1 MTLMF
6 PHNFKTIGAMDDKL
20 VTIIDTSGMLFR
32 KYGIR
37 SISMDDIS
45 RELGMSKKT
54 LYQYVDNKPDLIEK
68 LLRRQV
74 ECSNA
79 CVVDSAGSMNAIDIL
94 LHVSVKISEEIREMN
109 PVIAF
114 DLEKYYPAL
123 YKAFVQAK
131 RDHVYLKIKE
141 NLEQGVT
148 EGIYRDDLNAD
159 LVAKLYVQKLIDVH
173 DPEFLSSVDFSQ
185 EKVFQVMFDNHIRGI
200 ANAEGLDYYEK
211 KKSEMNL

>member
-1 MTLMF
+1 MTLLF
-6 PHNFKTIGAMDDKL
+6 PDNSKTIDDMDDKL
-20 VTIIDTSGMLFR
+20 VTIIDASGQLFR

-54 LYQYVDNKPDLIEK
+54 LYQFVDNKPDLIEK

-74 ECSNA
+74 ECSTA
-79 CVVDSAGSMNAIDIL
+79 CVVESAGSMNAIDIL

-123 YKAFVQAK
+123 YRAFVQAK

-141 NLEQGVT
+141 NLEQGVM

-173 DPEFLSSVDFSQ
+173 DPEFLPSVDFSQ

-200 ANAEGLDYYEK
+200 ANAEGLAYYEK
-211 KKSEMNL
+211 KKSEMGL